1 VKPNRHDNSS
11 RRGEPKALK
20 ALQCFAI
27 VVLTFIAGGATCIP
41 RRTIP
46 EFQPTPLFNSPPTLD
61 QLSDAINRSRNVQ
74 SLQSNSVTVNVNK
87 ERTINTN
94 ISWAREKRF
103 RMTASVAGIAG
114 VDIGSND
121 DAFWMAIRG
130 GLTKEMYYARH
141 FEFESQIDRPV
152 LPVSP
157 VWLIQAMG
165 ICELDISK
173 MLQQPITRADGL
185 VELTTIEPSAIG
197 NYTRT
202 LVVDPKYGF
211 SRQVF
216 LRDPSGR
223 LVANAQQS
231 KHEYY
236 ASVQTSLPHQVKVQ
250 LIPSGSPVL
259 ELDIVIASYVVN
271 GLAPGNMTQFE
282 MPSTS
287 GYTLINLGQSGP
299 QAVTP
304 QQVAPPQPSYPQ
316 NSYRGVEWEGATTR

>member
-1 VKPNRHDNSS
+1 MEESKTP
-11 RRGEPKALK
+11 K
-20 ALQCFAI
+20 ALQCLAI
-27 VVLTFIAGGATCIP
+27 ILLTFVTGGATCMP
-41 RRTIP
+41 RRSIP
-46 EFQPTPLFNSPPTLD
+46 EFQPKPLFTTPPTLD
-61 QLSDAINRSRNVQ
+61 QLTEAINRSRNVQ
-74 SLQSNSVTVNVNK
+74 SLQSNSVTVNVNN

-94 ISWAREKRF
+94 VTWAREKRF

-121 DAFWMAIRG
+121 EVFWMAIRG

-141 FEFESQIDRPV
+141 FEFESQMDRPV

-157 VWLIQAMG
+157 IWLIQAMG
-165 ICELDISK
+165 ICDID
-173 MLQQPITRADGL
+173 LTRLVQQPVTRADGL
-185 VELTTIEPSAIG
+185 VELTTTEPSPIG

-216 LRDPSGR
+216 LRDPTGR

-236 ASVQTSLPHQVKVQ
+236 ASVQSSLPHNVKVQ

-259 ELDIVIASYVVN
+259 ELDISIASYVVN
-271 GLAPGNMTQFE
+271 SLAADNMTQFV
-282 MPSTS
+282 MPNTN
-287 GYTLINLGQSGP
+287 GYQVINLGQSGP
-299 QAVTP
+299 QAIVP
-304 QQVAPPQPSYPQ
+304 QQVAPPQPNYPQ
-316 NSYRGVEWEGATTR
+316 ASYRGVPWDGVIAR